1 MVKRG
6 NVLVLLALVFLVGFV
21 SANIEITQQPFEV
34 YNFGDTVFTSVSVN
48 PANVNGSF
56 EINLVCGSTKANF
69 YKIAPAESAFSPNVL
84 QKINHK
90 LFLTKEYI
98 GSMSGDCFIE
108 AFLGNEIVNS
118 NHFLLTGDI
127 TLNAKT
133 DKTTYNPGETVLV
146 SIDAKKANGVM
157 LNGNYGISGSAILN
171 GNVEKGIATATY
183 NLANN
188 IAAGRYELIIN
199 AYDSDTSGILNQKS
213 ISVYY
218 EIKQVPTK
226 LDIGLSEFE
235 AEPNQ
240 NYTFS
245 VDLTDQSGL
254 KMPGNVIVNYISPRN
269 EQNSFTVESGSSGN
283 LFFMSD
289 TTPGQYILTAK
300 IGNLSVEKKF
310 TVREVANISVVLL
323 EELNMVS
330 VTNIGNV
337 PYKDS
342 LNVTV
347 GNKTETILVNLKLG
361 EEKRYTIR
369 APDGIY
375 EVIAQTGVFSAT
387 SQLSLTG
394 RAVSVGKWDG
404 LSLLEEYSFIW
415 IFIAIILI
423 IAGIIVFLKFRQ
435 KREYDPHAR
444 AKEKAERRMKEEDLN
459 EVSKRA
465 FQKRQFV
472 NAATPMINEAQSVP
486 TVKGN
491 KDYCSVVALHVKNYA
506 TLGADA
512 KSRLNEII
520 TNAKD
525 RFGVLDFR
533 GQHILIIYSPLIT
546 KNAKNEMTAA
556 KAAWKIRN
564 EIDSYNS
571 KFRDKIKYNL
581 GLSSGEIVSSLA
593 GGKFTY
599 TTIGNGAM
607 LAKRISDLA
616 EGKIL
621 ASQQFRQKLMRE
633 LKVNK
638 IPMMAGG
645 GEVFEIIS
653 MSDVDRNQEKLT
665 DIMKRSNFMRTE

>member
-6 NVLVLLALVFLVGFV
+6 NVLILLALVFLAGFV

-34 YNFGDTVFTSVSVN
+34 YNFGDTVFTAVSVN

-98 GSMSGDCFIE
+98 SSMSGDCFIE
-108 AFLGNEIVNS
+108 TFLGSEIANS

-133 DKTTYNPGETVLV
+133 DKTAYNPGEAVLI
-146 SIDAKKANGVM
+146 SIDAKKANGVL
-157 LNGNYGISGSAILN
+157 LNGNYEVSGSAILS
-171 GNVEKGIATATY
+171 GVVEKGIATTTY

-188 IAAGRYELIIN
+188 VAAGKYELIIN
-199 AYDSDTSGILNQKS
+199 AYDSDSSGILNQKS
-213 ISVYY
+213 ISIYY
-218 EIKQVPTK
+218 EVKQVPTK

-254 KMPGNVIVNYISPRN
+254 KMPGNVVVNYISPIN
-269 EQNSFTVESGSSGN
+269 EQNSFTVESGAIGSL
-283 LFFMSD
+283 LFNSD
-289 TTPGQYILTAK
+289 STPGQYILTAK

-310 TVREVANISVVLL
+310 SVKEVANISVVLL
-323 EELNMVS
+323 GELNMVS

-342 LNVTV
+342 LNVTI
-347 GNKTETILVNLKLG
+347 GNETETILVNLKLG

-369 APDGIY
+369 APNGIY
-375 EVIAQTGVFSAT
+375 DVIAQTGIFSAA

-415 IFIAIILI
+415 FFVAAILV

-435 KREYDPHAR
+435 KREYTPYVR
-444 AKEKAERRMKEEDLN
+444 AKEKTEKKMKEEELN

-465 FQKRQFV
+465 FQKKQFV
-472 NAATPMINEAQSVP
+472 NAATPIINEAQSVP

-491 KDYCSVVALHVKNYA
+491 KDYCSVLALNVKNYA
-506 TLGADA
+506 TLGTDA
-512 KSRLNEII
+512 RAKLNEII
-520 TNAKD
+520 TNVKD
-525 RFGVLDFR
+525 RYGVLDFR

-546 KNAKNEMTAA
+546 KTAKNEITAS
-556 KAAWKIRN
+556 KAAWKLRN
-564 EIDSYNS
+564 DIDSYNS

-616 EGKIL
+616 DGKIL

-645 GEVFEIIS
+645 AEVFEIIS
-653 MSDVDRNQEKLT
+653 MADVDKNQEKLN
-665 DIMKRSNFMRTE
+665 DIVKRSNFMRTE